1 MVDKKSFDVYM
12 KNNGPSNELIDYI
25 YSQIS
30 KAYMDNDMDES
41 IYNDILVD
49 TFPKSPELKH
59 KAERARN
66 LTYKVNQQIISTCIH
81 NYIREKTGLSR
92 ATMYRDDYTLAIKLI
107 KGKLDVMATMARD
120 V

>member
-1 MVDKKSFDVYM
+1 
-12 KNNGPSNELIDYI
+12 
-25 YSQIS
+25 
-30 KAYMDNDMDES
+30 MDES

-59 KAERARN
+59 KAERVRN
-66 LTYKVNQQIISTCIH
+66 LTYKIISACIH
-81 NYIREKTGLSR
+81 NYVREKTGLSR